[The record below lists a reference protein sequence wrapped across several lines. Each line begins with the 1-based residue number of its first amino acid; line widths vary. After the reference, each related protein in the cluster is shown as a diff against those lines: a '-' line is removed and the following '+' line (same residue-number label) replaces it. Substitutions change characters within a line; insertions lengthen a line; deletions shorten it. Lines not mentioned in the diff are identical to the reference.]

1 MSMGYEYM
9 TKLLNFFFCRFIY
22 RYDLLCLEGL
32 AQALRIFEELQDI
45 PTYTLADI
53 SHQSM
58 LKMHV
63 KSEVLGW
70 KVLCLLKC
78 ST

>member
-1 MSMGYEYM
+1 MGYEYM
-9 TKLLNFFFCRFIY
+9 TKLLNFFCGFIY

-32 AQALRIFEELQDI
+32 AQALRIFEELQDT

-58 LKMHV
+58 LQMHV
-63 KSEVLGW
+63 KSEVLGL
-70 KVLCLLKC
+70 KALCLL
-78 ST
+78 